1 MTLPLNRKGTKMNE
15 NNGTRGKSARI
26 SNISVTIFSNQ
37 RMGKRG
43 PFTSHTVAISK
54 SFTDKQGETEYRNLY
69 LDADEACTLLA
80 LIPGAIAEI
89 SDMRAA
95 QNQANQMNANGLLQ
109 EQNVQESASTTSTD
123 TI

>member
-1 MTLPLNRKGTKMNE
+1 MTLPHNRKGTKMNE
-15 NNGTRGKSARI
+15 NGNKGTRGKSARI
-26 SNISVTIFSNQ
+26 SNVSVTIFSNQ
-37 RMGKRG
+37 RMGKNG
-43 PFTSHTVAISK
+43 PFTAQTVAISK
-54 SFTDKQGETEYRNLY
+54 SFPGAQGETEYRNLY
-69 LDADEACTLLA
+69 LDANEACALLA

-109 EQNVQESASTTSTD
+109 EQNVQESASTTD